1 MMKKAAIIFSIIS
14 LSVFSHAAGIEF
26 FHGSFAEAISKART
40 EDKLVFIDCYTTWCG
55 PCKMLQNNIFPDE
68 KVGEFFNANF
78 ISVKVD
84 CEHDDGPTICQ
95 RFAITAY
102 PTLIFVNGD
111 GKPVYRTMGYR
122 SAESLID
129 EARKALGSNDIVLGE
144 LKKKYDGGD
153 HSAAVLYDYAT
164 NLQKANQPYEVVM
177 KEYLDLQKSE
187 DMLKDNNSKFIFD
200 LTNSVQSPGFT
211 YLETYADYLKEI
223 FGKQSFDQKVEQI
236 YDKSIMAATKNKD
249 KVTFDA
255 ANAFLKKFDTH
266 NAEEKI
272 LLRSA
277 VFYLAAGDMKSLDKS
292 ASNWI
297 KKYHA
302 EDAKALNQAA
312 DQYLQNVTD
321 GKMLNKALK
330 WALASTK
337 LEDKYY
343 NNLTLAGLYRKL
355 GFLQEAQAYAGIAM
369 EFGKKENVNYW
380 PAQDLMNK
388 ITSDRAHQPKP

>member
-1 MMKKAAIIFSIIS
+1 MKKAAII
-14 LSVFSHAAGIEF
+14 LSFICLTMLCHATGIEF
-26 FHGSFAEAISKART
+26 FHGSFAEAISKARA
-40 EDKLVFIDCYTTWCG
+40 ENKLVFVDCYTTWCG
-55 PCKMLQNNIFPDE
+55 PCRMLQNNIFPE
-68 KVGEFFNANF
+68 QKVGEFFNENF
-78 ISVKVD
+78 ISIKID
-84 CEHDDGPTICQ
+84 CEHEDGPSICQ

-129 EARKALGSNDIVLGE
+129 EAKKALGSNELVLGE
-144 LKKKYDGGD
+144 LKKKYDAGD

-164 NLQKANQPYEVVM
+164 NLQKANQPYEAVM
-177 KEYLDLQKSE
+177 KEYLDMQKSD
-187 DMLKDNNSKFIFD
+187 DMLKDNNCKFIFD
-200 LTNSVQSPGFT
+200 LTNSVQSPGIK
-211 YLETYADYLKEI
+211 YLETYSDYFKEKY
-223 FGKQSFDQKVEQI
+223 GKQSFDQKVDQI
-236 YDKSIMAATKNKD
+236 YDKSISTAIKNKD
-249 KVTFDA
+249 KSTFDA
-255 ANAFLKKFDTH
+255 ANSFLKKYDIH
-266 NAEEKI
+266 NADEKVQMH
-272 LLRSA
+272 SA
-277 VFYLAAGDMKSLDKS
+277 AFYMATGDNKSLDKAVS
-292 ASNWI
+292 TWI
-297 KKYHA
+297 KKYHK

-337 LEDKYY
+337 LDDKYY

-355 GFLQEAQAYAGIAM
+355 GYLEEAQAYAGIAM
-369 EFGKKENVNYW
+369 DMGKKENVNYW